1 MGHVEEWNERVHP
14 SRIRAA
20 SRVKLLFD
28 KKVFPVDFPLK
39 LRHNIKTVAMK
50 PLGDQE
56 MNVELTDEEVTRVM
70 VALDNYRNQNEE
82 MWADTRDETAIE
94 EAGSAEWLWQKLFAV
109 QQEFR
114 NSVADAIGEGEVSHD

>member
-1 MGHVEEWNERVHP
+1 
-14 SRIRAA
+14 
-20 SRVKLLFD
+20 
-28 KKVFPVDFPLK
+28 
-39 LRHNIKTVAMK
+39 
-50 PLGDQE
+50 